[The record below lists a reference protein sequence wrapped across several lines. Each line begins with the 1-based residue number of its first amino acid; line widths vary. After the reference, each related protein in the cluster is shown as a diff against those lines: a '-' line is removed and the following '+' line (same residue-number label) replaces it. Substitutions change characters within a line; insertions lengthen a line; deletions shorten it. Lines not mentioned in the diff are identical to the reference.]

1 MKQKLRRPK
10 TEQELELDKIKKG
23 IFTLQIVM
31 ACFLAMILIALNFIV
46 LWYRSSNNYIF
57 KSSCFKKYCKEVV
70 KNGQTIKKEKG

>member
-31 ACFLAMILIALNFIV
+31 ACFLAMTLITLNFIV
-46 LWYRSSNNYIF
+46 LWYISFIHGALILIGQVIIIF
-57 KSSCFKKYCKEVV
+57 LSHHVLKSIVRR
-70 KNGQTIKKEKG
+70 